1 MTDQRKGYAECI
13 IGLLERALY
22 KPVNIPVTIAMA
34 ERKRDIPGRIKM
46 IVDRKRK
53 INTKVSRKALI
64 VMFLIGCLS
73 LPIIGGIELV
83 RFAMAKP
90 ASNEGKIIFQ
100 SNRDGNDDIYVMD
113 ADGSNVKRLTDHSK
127 RDYCADWSPDGK
139 KIAFTS
145 DRDGNDEIYVMDA
158 DGSNV
163 KRLTDHPS
171 RDYEPAWSP
180 DGKKIAFTSD
190 RAGWGDIYT
199 MDADGANVE
208 KLTSN
213 NRETA
218 GISWAPAQKIA
229 FGLCLGAAN
238 NWHIFVIDPD
248 GKNRTQLTNLEGL
261 AGTPAWSPDGKKIAF
276 AAGKGAWDIY
286 IMDADGTNVKKL
298 TDHPAWDSDPGWSPD
313 GKKIAF
319 HSNRDGNHNI
329 YVMDADG
336 ANVKRLTDNPADDMG
351 SSWFGSP
358 YGVEPAG
365 KLKSTWGNIKRG
377 VFSW

>member
-100 SNRDGNDDIYVMD
+100 SNRDGNDD
-113 ADGSNVKRLTDHSK
+113 
-127 RDYCADWSPDGK
+127 
-139 KIAFTS
+139 
-145 DRDGNDEIYVMDA
+145 IYVMDA

-276 AAGKGAWDIY
+276 AAGKGEWDIY